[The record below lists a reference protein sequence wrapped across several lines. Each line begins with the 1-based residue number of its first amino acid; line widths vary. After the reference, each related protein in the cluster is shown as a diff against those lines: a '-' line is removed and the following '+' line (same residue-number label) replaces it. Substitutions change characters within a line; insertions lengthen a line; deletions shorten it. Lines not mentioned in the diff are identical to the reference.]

1 MPPGPPHRS
10 PGGDD
15 ALEPAAPTGSKPA
28 GSDRSGNQ
36 GFAPEDR
43 LRRRRD
49 YLRAYRAGRRRG
61 GRFATLFY
69 VPNDVGTARL
79 GITASRKVGKSVV
92 RQRLKRRVRE
102 IYRRWER
109 RSDLPPLDLVVNLK
123 PQATEGDFAELRRE
137 LERQLATVLP
147 GAERPGEAG
156 RRRPERQRS
165 GDQRPGDQG
174 SAGRGS
180 GGQGPERRNRRRPPR
195 PPGGSSS

>member
-1 MPPGPPHRS
+1 MPPGPPQRT
-10 PGGDD
+10 PGGDGAGD
-15 ALEPAAPTGSKPA
+15 AQAIAVPGRGT
-28 GSDRSGNQ
+28 Q
-36 GFAPEDR
+36 GLGPDDR

-49 YLRAYRAGRRRG
+49 YLRAYRTGRRRG

-123 PQATEGDFAELRRE
+123 PPAREGDFAELRRE
-137 LERQLATVLP
+137 LERQLASVLP
-147 GAERPGEAG
+147 GTERPRPAG
-156 RRRPERQRS
+156 RQGSERRASEP
-165 GDQRPGDQG
+165 QRPQ
-174 SAGRGS
+174 R
-180 GGQGPERRNRRRPPR
+180 QGPER
-195 PPGGSSS
+195 

>member
-1 MPPGPPHRS
+1 MPAGPPH
-10 PGGDD
+10 PAPVGGASDGP
-15 ALEPAAPTGSKPA
+15 AVAGAAPA
-28 GSDRSGNQ
+28 GHQ
-36 GFAPEDR
+36 GLGPDDR

-49 YLRAYRAGRRRG
+49 YLRAYRSGRRRG

-123 PQATEGDFAELRRE
+123 PPAKEGDFAELRRE
-137 LERQLATVLP
+137 LERQLASVLP
-147 GAERPGEAG
+147 GADRPPHGG
-156 RRRPERQRS
+156 HRKPDRRKAESRS
-165 GDQRPGDQG
+165 PQRP
-174 SAGRGS
+174 AL
-180 GGQGPERRNRRRPPR
+180 PR
-195 PPGGSSS
+195 AGGSLS

>member
-1 MPPGPPHRS
+1 MPPGPPHRT
-10 PGGDD
+10 PGGDGAGD
-15 ALEPAAPTGSKPA
+15 APMVATA
-28 GSDRSGNQ
+28 GRGREGLGPD
-36 GFAPEDR
+36 DR

-49 YLRAYRAGRRRG
+49 YLRAYRTGRRRG

-123 PQATEGDFAELRRE
+123 PQAREGDFADLRRE
-137 LERQLATVLP
+137 LERQLASVLP
-147 GAERPGEAG
+147 GAERPPHPG
-156 RRRPERQRS
+156 RQGSERQ
-165 GDQRPGDQG
+165 G
-174 SAGRGS
+174 S
-180 GGQGPERRNRRRPPR
+180 ERRAPRR
-195 PPGGSSS
+195 PGGSAS